1 MTMRPALVTAILLA
15 CCALPAGG
23 TQASEITGVAEILD
37 SRTIAIGGQMIR
49 LADIDAPSAGQTC
62 ERNGASYNCAQE
74 AAWALAERLDRHW
87 VLCIERRR
95 DAQGIAL
102 ATCYLGG
109 QHGIDVNA
117 HMVRRGW
124 AVADPQGG
132 ANYTE
137 AENAAQRER
146 LGLWAGAFAHPAEAR
161 ARRPSP

>member
-1 MTMRPALVTAILLA
+1 MTMRSVLVTAILA
-15 CCALPAGG
+15 CG
-23 TQASEITGVAEILD
+23 TSLGVGAQASEITGVAEILD

-49 LADIDAPSAGQTC
+49 LADIDAPSPGQTC
-62 ERNGASYNCAQE
+62 ERNGASYDCAQE

-95 DAQGIAL
+95 DDQGIAL

-146 LGLWAGAFAHPAEAR
+146 LGLWAGAFSHPAEAR
-161 ARRPSP
+161 ARRLPR